1 MTGKLI
7 VFVTCQSAA
16 EAEVIART
24 VVEEHLAACVNVMP
38 GVRSCYMWGQ
48 EMKWSEEVLLLVK
61 TTEGKYA
68 ELQSRVKELH
78 SYDVPE
84 IVAVKIEAGLEGYLK
99 WIAQSV

>member
-7 VFVTCQSAA
+7 VFITCQST
-16 EAEVIART
+16 EEGETIARS
-24 VVEEHLAACVNVMP
+24 VVQERLAACVNVLP
-38 GVRSCYMWGQ
+38 GVRSCFMWDG